1 MKFSKPA
8 ASEASLYSFSL
19 FVIST
24 FEGIFGESMG
34 SRLLALG
41 SRGVSVVAIFLTV
54 ALPLARISS
63 ASLLSTKKWDFLC
76 CPSWILTF
84 VSGRFAIKTRNY
96 DFFCPFEVT
105 NSFFL
110 VLVLAK
116 SLSYPAR
123 QNNFASLSLLNH
135 VSVSAMIEGF
145 LSAIKISKLP
155 TFVDTDLIILM
166 KNVNP
171 FIVLFFELVF
181 SDLPIIQCVSIAS
194 SELLGLLILV
204 VWNKQLRRC

>member
-1 MKFSKPA
+1 MLSVLNTYFCFWKVRNKNKKLRLF
-8 ASEASLYSFSL
+8 LSFWSHQL
-19 FVIST
+19 V
-24 FEGIFGESMG
+24 
-34 SRLLALG
+34 
-41 SRGVSVVAIFLTV
+41 
-54 ALPLARISS
+54 
-63 ASLLSTKKWDFLC
+63 
-76 CPSWILTF
+76 
-84 VSGRFAIKTRNY
+84 
-96 DFFCPFEVT
+96 
-105 NSFFL
+105 FL

-155 TFVDTDLIILM
+155 TFVDTDLIILL